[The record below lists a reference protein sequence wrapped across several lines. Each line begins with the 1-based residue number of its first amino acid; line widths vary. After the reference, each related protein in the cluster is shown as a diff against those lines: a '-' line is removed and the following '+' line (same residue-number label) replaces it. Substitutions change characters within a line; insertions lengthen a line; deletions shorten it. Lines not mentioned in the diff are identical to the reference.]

1 MESEIVARVDGA
13 LLRVTINRPE
23 KRNAL
28 SRAALA
34 QLKSV
39 FEAHAG
45 DETLA
50 AAVLTGAGDRS
61 FAAGGEGRARPGPAR
76 LTRGRVSSR

>member
-1 MESEIVARVDGA
+1 MGSEIVARVDGA

-34 QLKSV
+34 RLKRQ
-39 FEAHAG
+39 
-45 DETLA
+45 A
-50 AAVLTGAGDRS
+50 AARKLGLPRSEADARDRELMARAWSHPDHWAAAKDVLDR
-61 FAAGGEGRARPGPAR
+61 GPR
-76 LTRGRVSSR
+76 D